1 VEKENTEPEINF
13 SRQSDSVDIKHFDE
27 FMLDRDPLTAF
38 TNETIVPRRKN
49 ARKNKRVLKM
59 SGNSP
64 YLEYLPNML
73 KKVDNYKHLVNPQK
87 QPKML

>member
-1 VEKENTEPEINF
+1 
-13 SRQSDSVDIKHFDE
+13 
-27 FMLDRDPLTAF
+27 MLDKDPLQAF
-38 TNETIVPRRKN
+38 TNEIMVPRRKN
-49 ARKNKRVLKM
+49 ARKNKRVLKL

-73 KKVDNYKHLVNPQK
+73 KKVENYKHLLHSQR